1 MDQARALVELQAHDL
16 TLVRLNKQL
25 DEMPEKRSILQA
37 RQKMAEIRELKRRT
51 DAALHAIEA
60 GLSRLEDEAAGVAH
74 KIDEE
79 QARMLSG
86 DVRSAKE
93 LQAISLELDSLKRR
107 LDQLETDELAQMEKR
122 ETALAQ
128 AAKVDAAVDTGVRTE
143 AALTERFKTRG
154 GDILAHIEAANRA
167 RTALLAELPPELRER
182 YEAMRSSKHGIAV
195 GVLQD
200 DMCTACRV
208 SLPSSRVQS
217 LLDGPDIATCPS
229 CNRILVVRRAAGE

>member
-1 MDQARALVELQAHDL
+1 MDQARALVELQALDL
-16 TLVRLNKQL
+16 ELVRLNKHL

-37 RQKMAEIRELKRRT
+37 RQKILEIRELKRRT
-51 DAALHAIEA
+51 DAVVVAIEA
-60 GLSRLEDEAAGVAH
+60 AIGRLEDEIAGVAH
-74 KIDEE
+74 KIDGE

-86 DVRSAKE
+86 DVKGAKE
-93 LQAISLELDSLKRR
+93 LQAISMELDSLKRR
-107 LDQLETDELAQMEKR
+107 LDQLETDELGQMQKR

-154 GDILAHIEAANRA
+154 GDIVAHIETANLARA
-167 RTALLAELPPELRER
+167 ALLAQLPPDIGER
-182 YEAMRSSKHGIAV
+182 YESTRSSKHGIAV

-200 DMCTACRV
+200 DMCSACRV
-208 SLPSSRVQS
+208 SLPSGHVQS

-229 CNRILVVRRAAGE
+229 CNRILVVRGAADE